1 MAVGGCGWLW
11 LSNGSL
17 VNRFSIPMSG
27 LLSDIQASLK
37 RIARFQNKQNAD
49 HAPHPS
55 DESRDQVELAEEHEL
70 EVVVGH
76 FSTTSE
82 SDSPSET
89 EEESPS
95 SSLSQNSSQNSP
107 SDSRNHDGFWT
118 SSLKSNDLGS
128 FIYFSQGWISKKLNV
143 T

>member
-1 MAVGGCGWLW
+1 
-11 LSNGSL
+11 
-17 VNRFSIPMSG
+17 MSG

-49 HAPHPS
+49 HAPHLS

-82 SDSPSET
+82 SDSQT

-118 SSLKSNDLGS
+118 SSLKSNNLGS